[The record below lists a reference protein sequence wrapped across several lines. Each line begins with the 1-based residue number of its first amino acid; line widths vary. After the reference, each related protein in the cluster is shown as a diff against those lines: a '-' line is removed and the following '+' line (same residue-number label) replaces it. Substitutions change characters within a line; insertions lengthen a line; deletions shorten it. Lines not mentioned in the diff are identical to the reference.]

1 MFVRTIPVLVDCSNK
16 SVSDFLSGV
25 SDLVLEA
32 MGSSVYPFRLLAN
45 DFGLSNSVGFE
56 YNYDLNDTTGVGD
69 EIIFSDDAD
78 SVSELLCV
86 VNDLDDGFLVSLDHL
101 DNISQDTAE
110 RFVNVFK
117 EILIQFLD
125 KNTLGDISYI
135 SNDDVLLLDSYNDT
149 CYDLDYADVL
159 EAFNDNLS
167 RYPDNML
174 VSYEDRSY
182 TYAEGAFI
190 ANKIASYL
198 KALGVEAQDKV
209 AFMVERS
216 ELYMFCVLSILSY
229 GGVYVPLDDKL
240 PDERI
245 KFMLEDTDSRV
256 VIVSDET
263 YNRVNDLTKRNI
275 LNISDIVNESFG
287 CLDSLPVVY
296 GDLAC
301 ILYTSGTTG
310 VPKGVKITC
319 KSLINVCENYINDY
333 NLDEGDVYGL
343 FPAIGF
349 DAGNFIISVVICAGA
364 CLAIIPDDVKLDMLK
379 LNEYFIAHDVSHV
392 AITTQVGKLF
402 VESVDETS
410 LDVLLVGGEKLG
422 DFTSPE
428 NYRLIE
434 SYGPTESFAFV
445 CSIDNS
451 DKLDSSSVGFVNS
464 NIKIYDLDDDLR
476 RVPVG
481 AVGELYIAGYQLA
494 DGYLN
499 RDGETS
505 HAFVDN
511 PFDDE
516 DYGVLYRTG
525 DMVRFLPDGSLGFV
539 GRRDNQVKIRGN
551 RVELSEIEAVIREVK
566 CVEDVTVQ
574 TVDNKGNNELIAY
587 VVSNVDLDNMKLLDT
602 VRDYVSKHKP
612 DYMVP
617 SYVVELDVIPLTV
630 NGKVDKGALPD
641 IDLDLLHV
649 EYVAPVN
656 KIEERIVSAFEK
668 VFDWENISVYD
679 DFIRLGG
686 DSLSAIKI
694 LSLLDDMDLSIKDIL
709 NLKTPYKIAQS
720 IIRNQI
726 IIEDYQ
732 YGFNLI
738 KEGNK
743 KRNMFLIPPIGGL
756 SFTFSDLINVIDF
769 DGNIYAIDDFKYD
782 LSVDEIK
789 NIDNNCS
796 NLLDYYYNAIKDLFQ
811 DGDIIV
817 GYSSGCIYA
826 SLLIEKLEKFKDVG
840 ECILID
846 GSLNFSSNVLPVRE
860 DVCKNVDDD
869 FNKRNLMSDM
879 ENYYLSDFKEKV
891 IEVMMI
897 NSVWDFNVPKINS
910 HIRYLATSSEREDDL
925 KKISDNNY
933 DFIFIDS
940 THEDII
946 SKDVAKI
953 SDYFNI

>member
-1 MFVRTIPVLVDCSNK
+1 M
-16 SVSDFLSGV
+16 
-25 SDLVLEA
+25 
-32 MGSSVYPFRLLAN
+32 
-45 DFGLSNSVGFE
+45 
-56 YNYDLNDTTGVGD
+56 
-69 EIIFSDDAD
+69 
-78 SVSELLCV
+78 
-86 VNDLDDGFLVSLDHL
+86 
-101 DNISQDTAE
+101 
-110 RFVNVFK
+110 
-117 EILIQFLD
+117 
-125 KNTLGDISYI
+125 GDISYI

-310 VPKGVKITC
+310 VPKAVKITC